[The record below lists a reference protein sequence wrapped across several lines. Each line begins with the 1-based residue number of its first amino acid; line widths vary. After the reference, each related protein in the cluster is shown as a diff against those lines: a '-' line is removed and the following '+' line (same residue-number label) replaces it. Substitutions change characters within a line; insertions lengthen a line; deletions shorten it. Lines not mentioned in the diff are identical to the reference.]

1 MTVFALLGALETGL
15 LFGLVALGVHLS
27 FRVLNFPDL
36 TVDGS
41 FPLGAAVAGIMIASG
56 IDPWLATGAA
66 IMAGMIAGMLTA
78 WLTVRLGILHLLS
91 GILVMIALFSI
102 NLRIM
107 GRPNIALIGETTV
120 FTPFDGMAPSHL
132 YPLAFL
138 VTTGVVMLLLGHFLT
153 SRLGLAMRAAGNNPR
168 MAGANGIDTGWMTI
182 LGLGVSNGLVGLAG
196 ALFAQSQGAADVAMG
211 IGTIVIGLASVII
224 GETLA
229 PGRGVIFTVVA
240 VVIGS
245 ILYRL
250 SIAVAL
256 NAEFLGL
263 QAQDLNL
270 ITAVLVG
277 VALVLPRLRRRLA
290 PRRGRV
296 RSPVTRT
303 VQ

>member
-1 MTVFALLGALETGL
+1 MTIFALLGALETGL

-41 FPLGAAVAGIMIASG
+41 FPLGAAVAGVMIAGG
-56 IDPWLATGAA
+56 IDPWAATAAA
-66 IMAGMIAGMLTA
+66 IAAGMIAGMLTA
-78 WLTVRLGILHLLS
+78 WLTVWLGILHLLA

-107 GRPNIALIGETTV
+107 GRPNIALIGERTV
-120 FTPFDGMAPSHL
+120 FTPFEGMPPSQL

-138 VTTGVVMLLLGHFLT
+138 IVTGGVALLLGRFLT
-153 SRLGLAMRAAGNNPR
+153 ARLGLAMRAAGNNPR

-182 LGLGVSNGLVGLAG
+182 LGLGLSNGLVGLAG
-196 ALFAQSQGAADVAMG
+196 ALFAQSQGAADVSMG

-229 PGRGVIFTVVA
+229 PGRGVIWTVLA
-240 VVIGS
+240 VVVGS

-250 SIAVAL
+250 AIAVAL

-277 VALVLPRLRRRLA
+277 LALVLPRLRRRLA
-290 PRRGRV
+290 PRRNAARA
-296 RSPVTRT
+296 TART
-303 VQ
+303 AP

>member
-41 FPLGAAVAGIMIASG
+41 FPLGAAVAGILIVSG
-56 IDPWLATGAA
+56 LDPWVATAAA
-66 IMAGMIAGMLTA
+66 ILAGMIAGMLTA
-78 WLTVRLGILHLLS
+78 WLTVRLGILHLLA

-107 GRPNIALIGETTV
+107 GRPNIALIGERTV
-120 FTPFDGMAPSHL
+120 FSGIEGQGHL

-138 VTTGVVMLLLGHFLT
+138 VVTGVATLLLGRFLT

-196 ALFAQSQGAADVAMG
+196 ALFAQSQGAADVSMG

-229 PGRGVIFTVVA
+229 PGRGVILTAVA
-240 VVIGS
+240 VVAGS

-250 SIAVAL
+250 AIAVAL

-277 VALVLPRLRRRLA
+277 IALVLPRLRRRLA
-290 PRRGRV
+290 PKRRVTRAA
-296 RSPVTRT
+296 VTRT
-303 VQ
+303 AP